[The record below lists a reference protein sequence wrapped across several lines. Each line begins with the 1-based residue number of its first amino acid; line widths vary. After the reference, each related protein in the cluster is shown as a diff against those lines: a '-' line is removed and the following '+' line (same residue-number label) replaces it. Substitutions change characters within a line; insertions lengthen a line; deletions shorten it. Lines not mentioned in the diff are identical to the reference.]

1 MSAPHGAPHGS
12 KRPADS
18 ALDGEQRLA
27 KRFDRLNLDNA
38 RKSARLHMPVAA
50 AVPRAAPAAPAAPAS
65 APPASPD
72 AMLVDDTPHRLFIPD
87 LDAELTALDSDE
99 DHPIF
104 LPDIEKHISQIPR
117 HLLLGPQP
125 TPTLHNQLVLYNV
138 PASLSVPAEHDS
150 VRKAIVDTRQRM
162 RESQASRVTE
172 PERVLTRED
181 ADAMELD

>member
-1 MSAPHGAPHGS
+1 MTPHGAPHGS

-50 AVPRAAPAAPAAPAS
+50 LPAQPARHAPAAPAAPA
-65 APPASPD
+65 PD

-87 LDAELTALDSDE
+87 LAAELTALDSDE

-104 LPDIEKHISQIPR
+104 LPDIERHISQIPR
-117 HLLLGPQP
+117 HLLLAPAPAP
-125 TPTLHNQLVLYNV
+125 TQHNQLVLYTV

-150 VRKAIVDTRQRM
+150 VRKAIVDARQRM

-172 PERVLTRED
+172 PERVLGE
-181 ADAMELD
+181 DAMELD